1 MQPLCAITE
10 KLHLTAINNSTI
22 MVYRGSSTFRKW
34 QHLFLLTVISFFIK
48 SCISR
53 DDKPAKNNEA
63 IESIVSEPP
72 HYSQPEKK
80 NDKPVWNLATFDPKI
95 CKAAIYAQLDK
106 QEEIYSAFVIPETL
120 TKRTSDVEYSTG
132 KKSVSE
138 FNNLKV
144 NNCHAYF
151 YQSDTLFINIGIGN
165 GFTSQGFLIKFKDK
179 KFYTEPY
186 YFTDLIIPD
195 EPEPKFKI
203 VYQKLILNNPT
214 YKFGDS
220 LFGYIDFKA
229 IETVKGNKTKE
240 HWGKGYFRARVTET

>member
-1 MQPLCAITE
+1 
-10 KLHLTAINNSTI
+10 
-22 MVYRGSSTFRKW
+22 MVYKGFSTLRKW
-34 QHLFLLTVISFFIK
+34 QHLFLLIVVSFFIK

-53 DDKPAKNNEA
+53 DDKPAKNKAA

-95 CKAAIYAQLDK
+95 SKAAIYAQLDK
-106 QEEIYSAFVIPETL
+106 QEELYSAFEIPETL
-120 TKRTSDVEYSTG
+120 TKKTSDVEYSAG
-132 KKSVSE
+132 KKRNVGK

-165 GFTSQGFLIKFKDK
+165 GFSSQGFLIKFKHK

-203 VYQKLILNNPT
+203 VYQKLILNKPT
-214 YKFGDS
+214 YNTGDS
-220 LFGYIDFKA
+220 LYGYIDFKS
-229 IETVKGNKTKE
+229 IEIIKGSKTKE